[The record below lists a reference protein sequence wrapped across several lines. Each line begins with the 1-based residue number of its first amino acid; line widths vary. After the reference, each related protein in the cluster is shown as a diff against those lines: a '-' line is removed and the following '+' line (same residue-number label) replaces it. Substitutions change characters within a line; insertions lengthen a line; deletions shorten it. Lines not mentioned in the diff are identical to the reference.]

1 MNAPADLAAWLRE
14 GPFALAMSSGFFG
27 FFAHCGMLMALTEHG
42 LEPERLSGSSAGA
55 LIAGLYGAG
64 MTPAD
69 IARVL
74 RELRREDF
82 WDPFPGP
89 GLLRGRRFRAILE
102 HHLPVTTLE
111 QCRRP
116 VSVSVCD
123 VLGWR
128 TRALNQGP
136 LATALHASCSVPLMF
151 HPVWIN
157 GRPYIDGGVTDRA
170 GVAGLPVG
178 TRILHHHLGSRSP
191 WRRPGSPALRPPQRA
206 GLISFTIQGLRR
218 AGPSRMHYGLLALDQ
233 ARAATHAALEM
244 PLDDVP
250 VAQAG
255 HILEVAQTK
264 EKGP

>member
-1 MNAPADLAAWLRE
+1 MSQPDHSSATLTEWLAE

-27 FFAHCGMLMALTEHG
+27 FFAHCGMLMALTERG
-42 LEPERLSGSSAGA
+42 FEPQQLSGSSAGA

-64 MTPAD
+64 LTPGE

-111 QCRRP
+111 QCPRP

-123 VLGWR
+123 LLGWR

-151 HPVWIN
+151 HPVWIG
-157 GRPYIDGGVTDRA
+157 GRPFIDGGVTDRP
-170 GVAGLPVG
+170 GIAGLPPG
-178 TRILHHHLGSRSP
+178 TRILHHHLASRSP
-191 WRRPGSPALRPPQRA
+191 WRRRHSPALRPPERA
-206 GLISFTIQGLRR
+206 GLISITLSDLPR
-218 AGPSRMHYGLLALDQ
+218 AGPSRMDKGPLALEY
-233 ARAATHAALEM
+233 AYEAMNAALERGQ
-244 PLDDVP
+244 PKV
-250 VAQAG
+250 
-255 HILEVAQTK
+255 
-264 EKGP
+264 